1 MPILT
6 RRRVLIVAAL
16 GGAVAT
22 SEAIRYALRPATEG
36 ALVTPDEAYR
46 LGITGA
52 AKLVDI
58 RRPDEWAHTGIGEG
72 AHPLDMRR
80 DDFIPAL
87 SQLVGNQ
94 RDAPVI
100 LICAGGVRSRIMAA
114 RLAGAGFTRIIDVP
128 EGMLGSRVGVGWIR
142 RGLPLVPW
150 EES

>member
-1 MPILT
+1 MPIFT
-6 RRRVLIVAAL
+6 RRRVMIAAAL
-16 GGAVAT
+16 GGAAAT

-36 ALVTPDEAYR
+36 ALVTPEEAHQQAV
-46 LGITGA
+46 TGVST
-52 AKLVDI
+52 LVDI

-94 RDAPVI
+94 RDRPVI
-100 LICAGGVRSRIMAA
+100 LICAGGVRSRIMGQ
-114 RLAGAGFTRIIDVP
+114 RLAEAGFTRIIDVP